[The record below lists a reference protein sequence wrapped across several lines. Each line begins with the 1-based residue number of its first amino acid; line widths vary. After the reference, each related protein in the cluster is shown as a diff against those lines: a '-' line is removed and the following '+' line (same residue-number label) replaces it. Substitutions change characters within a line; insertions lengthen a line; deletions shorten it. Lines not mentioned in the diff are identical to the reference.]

1 MSMKIN
7 KRVVSD
13 VLNTMY
19 QKESNTCSLEVEK
32 FNTGQKNASA
42 WMYSWGR
49 VELLP
54 SIADKLGIELSNC

>member
-32 FNTGQKNASA
+32 FNAGQKNSSA
-42 WMYSWGR
+42 WMYSLGR
-49 VELLP
+49 VELLR
-54 SIADKLGIELSNC
+54 SIAYELGIELSN